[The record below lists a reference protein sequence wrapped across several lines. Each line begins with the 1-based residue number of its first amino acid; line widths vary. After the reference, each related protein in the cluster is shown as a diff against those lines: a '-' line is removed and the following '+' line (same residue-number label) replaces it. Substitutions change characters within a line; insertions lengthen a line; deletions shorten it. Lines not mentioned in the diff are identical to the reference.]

1 MRSCADGLCIRL
13 NEQQSLFYMEGLT
26 RTCVSTNNLH
36 PGSIWGQT
44 MPGKLLVALRLPLE
58 KSYHLLHLVHVFR

>member
-1 MRSCADGLCIRL
+1 MAYV
-13 NEQQSLFYMEGLT
+13 F
-26 RTCVSTNNLH
+26 VSTSNNHYFFAFTNKLH

>member
-1 MRSCADGLCIRL
+1 MAYV
-13 NEQQSLFYMEGLT
+13 F
-26 RTCVSTNNLH
+26 VSTSNSHYFFAFTNKLH